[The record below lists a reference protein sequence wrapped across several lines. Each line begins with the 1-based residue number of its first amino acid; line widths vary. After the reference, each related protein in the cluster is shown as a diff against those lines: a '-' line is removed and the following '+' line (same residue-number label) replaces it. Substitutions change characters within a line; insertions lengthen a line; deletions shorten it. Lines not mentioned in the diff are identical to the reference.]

1 MALFPDKMIL
11 FSSPSGNKRFIPDG
25 LLALGL
31 WRNTSAKKIFALKKI
46 ISTFTRQTNLK
57 I

>member
-11 FSSPSGNKRFIPDG
+11 FGSPSGIKRLFPDG

-31 WRNTSAKKIFALKKI
+31 WRNTSAKKYLH
-46 ISTFTRQTNLK
+46 
-57 I
+57 